1 MNQLI
6 VNIHT
11 MEISPGNHETW
22 CSIVE
27 RISGSDVTGMM
38 VRIRDE
44 FFPNGRKFQRF
55 FRVNN
60 IYVQN
65 QHIGGR
71 RKG

>member
-11 MEISPGNHETW
+11 LGISSGNHETW

-38 VRIRDE
+38 VRISSSQMAAMVSVI
-44 FFPNGRKFQRF
+44 F
-55 FRVNN
+55 
-60 IYVQN
+60 
-65 QHIGGR
+65 
-71 RKG
+71 